1 MASILICAVA
11 LVQTC
16 NPSTVPSPSFPQG
29 DQHFCEGLS
38 LQEGSGRG
46 ATNAGQPFS
55 VLCNFC
61 TNPPPHPPRAMLQ
74 AMSNAYEASLAS
86 IHPWILKKSLMAAFK
101 IAPTREAFFQQLA
114 PSDEVALAC
123 MRRFITANRP
133 IVQSVTDTFEKFN
146 LKWTF

>member
-1 MASILICAVA
+1 MTRTLTLFEV
-11 LVQTC
+11 LL
-16 NPSTVPSPSFPQG
+16 STLEDPNS
-29 DQHFCEGLS
+29 
-38 LQEGSGRG
+38 
-46 ATNAGQPFS
+46 TGQ
-55 VLCNFC
+55 
-61 TNPPPHPPRAMLQ
+61 M